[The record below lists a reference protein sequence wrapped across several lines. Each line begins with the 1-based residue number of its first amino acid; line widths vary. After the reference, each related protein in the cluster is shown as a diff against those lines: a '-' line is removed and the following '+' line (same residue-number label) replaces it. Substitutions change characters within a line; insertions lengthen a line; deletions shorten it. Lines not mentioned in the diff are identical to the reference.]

1 MRFAK
6 TQIKESASA
15 AKSHSLAANSSGA
28 TGVTPVPLRFA
39 DLIAPYRK
47 HGALLFR
54 VEHMGRGA
62 RLSAGRNNGDR
73 TWTLNDREIE
83 NVDYLP
89 PKGGEQPS
97 QLSLRVIAMP
107 SGQTVAVLNLPLP
120 ATKHDDFSA
129 ATELPPK
136 HKYKSEEA
144 ASDEAAAPEHDI
156 PEPADAGGDS
166 RSGQAP
172 LLTKAEERAQ
182 ARLAETLAVWQ
193 REAADTLARA
203 RAQWQEETARVIAE
217 ARTGAGHGAQSDIQ
231 TALADAERHWK
242 TAEAARAAAAELQWQ
257 KKLDAAVAGART
269 EAERRWQT
277 KLEGAVA
284 EAHAETATHLHT
296 ENGETQRLRSETV
309 AARSTLAKREV
320 ELEAAR
326 EEIEQLRANSQRS
339 VESALEQAEA
349 KWKAGETARRAEVE
363 AEWQEETGKA
373 VAEALSS
380 ATKARDERM
389 QSELER
395 LNEELSA
402 ATASLAGREAELT
415 ELQSAFARAKGDW
428 QREKESARSGAETAW
443 RAAEAKRLAVAKA
456 EWQAQSDK
464 AVAAARAEA
473 ETIRRRYSDSDSVRE
488 KLAAREDELTQL
500 RAAFLEERTR
510 LQREATEQLVE
521 AEKNW
526 KLDEISR
533 MTQAKEEWQGQTAK
547 AVAEARTSAKPGR
560 EMATDIEL
568 RRLRAEYTALQAT
581 LSARELEL
589 KRSKQA
595 AGAPEEIVLRPHR
608 IRPIANT
615 PPGNQKRGKSRKSG
629 IGISVAVVAAAAS
642 LVVYLYPNLDDILQ
656 PAPKVE
662 ISAADAA
669 PATAPKPAA
678 PAPAAE
684 KHAVL
689 LRGANVRTAPS
700 GDASVMLTLP
710 RGTEVAPLERRGSW
724 TRIQVQPD
732 GNSTEPREGWIFTS
746 FLKEADTP

>member
-6 TQIKESASA
+6 TQITEAAST

-28 TGVTPVPLRFA
+28 TAVPLRFA
-39 DLIAPYRK
+39 ELIAPYRK
-47 HGALLFR
+47 HGTLLFR
-54 VEHMGRGA
+54 IEHMARGA

-107 SGQTVAVLNLPLP
+107 SGQTVAVLSLPLP
-120 ATKHDDFSA
+120 RTKHDDFSA

-136 HKYKSEEA
+136 QKYKSEQA
-144 ASDEAAAPEHDI
+144 ASDRAAVPEPDI
-156 PEPADAGGDS
+156 PEPADVGGDS
-166 RSGQAP
+166 RPGQAP

-203 RAQWQEETARVIAE
+203 RAQWQEETAKVIAE
-217 ARTGAGHGAQSDIQ
+217 ARTGAGQGAQSDIQ

-257 KKLDAAVAGART
+257 KKLDAAVAGARA
-269 EAERRWQT
+269 ESERRWQT
-277 KLEGAVA
+277 KLDGAVA

-296 ENGETQRLRSETV
+296 ENGEVQRLRSETV

-326 EEIEQLRANSQRS
+326 EEIEQLRANSLRS

-349 KWKAGETARRAEVE
+349 KWKAGETAQRAEAE
-363 AEWQEETGKA
+363 AEWREVTRKA

-380 ATKARDERM
+380 ATKVRDERM

-415 ELQSAFARAKGDW
+415 ELQSAFSRAKGDW
-428 QREKESARSGAETAW
+428 QRENESARSGAETAW

-488 KLAAREDELTQL
+488 KLAEREDELTQL

-547 AVAEARTSAKPGR
+547 AVAEARTSAKPAR

-568 RRLRAEYTALQAT
+568 RRLRAEYTAVQAS
-581 LSARELEL
+581 LAARELEL

-608 IRPIANT
+608 IRPVANT
-615 PPGNQKRGKSRKSG
+615 EGSQKRGKSRKSG
-629 IGISVAVVAAAAS
+629 IGITVAVIAAAAS

-656 PAPKVE
+656 PAPRVE

-669 PATAPKPAA
+669 PATAPKPVA

-724 TRIQVQPD
+724 TRIQVKPD
-732 GNSTEPREGWIFTS
+732 GTSTEPREGWIFTS